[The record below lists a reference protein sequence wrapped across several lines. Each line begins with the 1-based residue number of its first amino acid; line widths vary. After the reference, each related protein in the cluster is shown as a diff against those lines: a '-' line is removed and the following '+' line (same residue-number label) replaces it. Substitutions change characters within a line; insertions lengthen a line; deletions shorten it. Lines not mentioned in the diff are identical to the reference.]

1 MKKGMVY
8 IKNLM
13 EVLILPI
20 ALLAVFAVA
29 TNGAFINSRILMT
42 ALRQSV
48 MGTIVCL
55 GLTLNLNMGMM
66 NFAGGAS
73 MICGA
78 VIGGN
83 LAMAT
88 GSGVPGLI
96 FFCLI
101 IGVGLMTIQGGLYN
115 AFRVPCVVLSL
126 GLTMVYEAVPRI
138 FYPEGCTLPI
148 DMTKLAL
155 SPYCF
160 IIMIV
165 MCVAFYIIT
174 EYTVLGHNMKAIGE
188 NPAIAMGAGLNID
201 KVKLMSFILTGVFFS
216 IGALMYVSK
225 GSVDNVAAMGS
236 MPVQMES
243 FTGMFLGKFL
253 GKNVNKAISVPVG
266 VFSMKLLASGL
277 TIVGLNSNMQTIIQ
291 GTILLVLLSYAANT
305 GLIDKIKADREF
317 AKMARA
323 RA

>member
-1 MKKGMVY
+1 
-8 IKNLM
+8 
-13 EVLILPI
+13 
-20 ALLAVFAVA
+20 
-29 TNGAFINSRILMT
+29 
-42 ALRQSV
+42 
-48 MGTIVCL
+48 
-55 GLTLNLNMGMM
+55 
-66 NFAGGAS
+66 

-201 KVKLMSFILTGVFFS
+201 RVKLMSFILTGVFFS